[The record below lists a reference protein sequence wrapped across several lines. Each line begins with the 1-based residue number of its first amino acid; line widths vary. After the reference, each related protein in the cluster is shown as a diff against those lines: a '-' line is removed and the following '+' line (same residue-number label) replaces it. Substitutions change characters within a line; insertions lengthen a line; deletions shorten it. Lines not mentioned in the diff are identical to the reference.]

1 MGSACGCGCSG
12 EKKASAKVSW
22 TVPEIRCEGS
32 AGELEGT
39 LKAVAG
45 VKCVSVQAEDKKV
58 SVSFDPT
65 LTSEA
70 LLLEVL
76 GQEGFSVA

>member
-12 EKKASAKVSW
+12 ANQESAKVSW
-22 TVPEIRCEGS
+22 TVPEVRCEGS

-39 LKAVAG
+39 LKAVPG

-58 SVSFDPT
+58 SVSFDPA
-65 LTSEA
+65 LTTEA

-76 GQEGFSVA
+76 SQEGFSVA